1 MHIIPL
7 LVGVGV
13 SFIHLDFNKATYKGF
28 VIESKTNYFLFSSS
42 FEKLY
47 VYNKNNHYEI
57 GDYLTISG
65 NKSELSFIAL
75 ESQFDFKDYLN
86 KKGVYKQLYASSIKV
101 NFKNPLRINTLRNNF
116 LSHFDDDSSSLINA
130 IMFSNNDRS
139 EINNGFSYLHISRL
153 LSMSGLYLEIFI
165 AFFAFF
171 FKFKMKE
178 KQARLLSFFLLCP
191 YLLITLPKFSIIR
204 FTTFFI
210 ARYINQF
217 ILKKKIPY
225 PALLGGIGII
235 FLILNRYLAYQDSF
249 LLGFFIPLIIYFSKD
264 ITIGMTSFKK
274 KLFTTLLILVIFIPF
289 ELKYYQ
295 EFSLLS
301 YPLQLL
307 FTPFFILIA
316 LISLLCFYHIPLYS
330 ISSFLCKSSSGIAQF
345 LKPMFWA
352 FHAPS
357 FASGL
362 LIVFYAF
369 IFIFIYYR
377 SIKFKPLY
385 RFTGV
390 GFIVFV
396 CLYLAPLYNTF
407 SGEVSFINVGQ
418 GDACLIRNK
427 NKCLLIDTGGSIYQ
441 DIGKTVLI
449 PYLKKKR
456 IYQLDYVITTHD
468 DYDHSGALSTLF
480 SDFKVKNYIYQKD
493 AFPSKYIG
501 ITFTNYNFVTSSDT
515 NESSL
520 VIGFNFLNKDFLIMG
535 DAPKS
540 VEYSI
545 MKENTYIA
553 CDVLKIGH
561 HGSSTS
567 TSYQF
572 IDYLKPKE
580 AIVSVGKNNYGHP
593 EESVLN
599 ILERRNIKIRRTDKE
614 GTVSYCGYLF

>member
-1 MHIIPL
+1 
-7 LVGVGV
+7 
-13 SFIHLDFNKATYKGF
+13 
-28 VIESKTNYFLFSSS
+28 
-42 FEKLY
+42 
-47 VYNKNNHYEI
+47 
-57 GDYLTISG
+57 
-65 NKSELSFIAL
+65 
-75 ESQFDFKDYLN
+75 
-86 KKGVYKQLYASSIKV
+86 
-101 NFKNPLRINTLRNNF
+101 
-116 LSHFDDDSSSLINA
+116 
-130 IMFSNNDRS
+130 
-139 EINNGFSYLHISRL
+139 
-153 LSMSGLYLEIFI
+153 
-165 AFFAFF
+165 
-171 FKFKMKE
+171 
-178 KQARLLSFFLLCP
+178 
-191 YLLITLPKFSIIR
+191 
-204 FTTFFI
+204 
-210 ARYINQF
+210 
-217 ILKKKIPY
+217 
-225 PALLGGIGII
+225 
-235 FLILNRYLAYQDSF
+235 
-249 LLGFFIPLIIYFSKD
+249 
-264 ITIGMTSFKK
+264 
-274 KLFTTLLILVIFIPF
+274 
-289 ELKYYQ
+289 
-295 EFSLLS
+295 
-301 YPLQLL
+301 
-307 FTPFFILIA
+307 
-316 LISLLCFYHIPLYS
+316 
-330 ISSFLCKSSSGIAQF
+330 
-345 LKPMFWA
+345 MFWA